1 MFRQLIVLLVAV
13 TPAAAQTTGT
23 ATFNVYQRGVQIGSV
38 QTWVSRVENGWHLQ
52 STSRIAGTLNVT
64 FKQLELRYDA
74 AWRGRFM
81 TMEVERLAPRDRMIV
96 HVSVG
101 RNTTRTDIVREKEAR
116 FQSHSVSQDTI
127 FLPAGALGAYEAV
140 AARLTAARPG
150 MDLPLFN
157 VPIAETRGAVDGVV
171 DEQVRTKGGTI
182 AAKRYTLIEIR
193 PQPTTVDVWV
203 DRGRLLR
210 LDVPRDGLSV
220 VRTDIAGP

>member
-1 MFRQLIVLLVAV
+1 VLRLWLALLAIS

-23 ATFNVYQRGVQIGSV
+23 ATFTVYQRGVQIGSV
-38 QTWVSRVENGWHLQ
+38 QTWVSRADTGWHVQ
-52 STSRIAGTLNVT
+52 STSSVAGTLNVS

-74 AWRGRFM
+74 MWRGRFM
-81 TMEVERLAPRDRMIV
+81 TMEVERPRERMIV
-96 HVSVG
+96 HVTVG

-127 FLPAGALGAYEAV
+127 FLPAGAFGAYEAV
-140 AARLTAARPG
+140 AARLMTAKPG

-157 VPIAETRGAVDGVV
+157 VPIGETRGAVDAAA
-171 DEQVRTKGGTI
+171 DEQVRTKAGTI

-193 PQPTTVDVWV
+193 PQPTTVEVWV

-210 LDVPRDGLSV
+210 VDVPSEALSV
-220 VRTDIAGP
+220 VRTDVLR